1 MKVKGQEVSDKLVQ
15 DIIDTLMEED
25 CDDNESKEKCCD
37 CDDCECECEDNRINE
52 EIVQNIVA
60 ASDWLD
66 PDSFEKGVNEVSEL
80 CGKIAAL
87 AAVGIDPVQALNYFG
102 SVMENEYAIKNN
114 TMVAE
119 KNGATQVKCAELG
132 AAMQMS

>member
-1 MKVKGQEVSDKLVQ
+1 MKVNGKEVPDELVQ
-15 DIIDTLMEED
+15 SIIDTLTDEACED
-25 CDDNESKEKCCD
+25 DSEDKCCD
-37 CDDCECECEDNRINE
+37 CDDCECEEDTRIND

-66 PDSFEKGVNEVSEL
+66 PDSFEKGVVEVSEL

-114 TMVAE
+114 TLVAE